1 MGRTMPGAVSCS
13 LSIAEFGIGV
23 LTALI
28 AMVMEDSVYE

>member
-1 MGRTMPGAVSCS
+1 MGRIMPGAVSCS
-13 LSIAEFGIGV
+13 LFIVKFGVGV